1 MSFLRGG
8 PYLLDSSVVAMASS
22 SKTLAIMEHQR
33 GAFVDQT
40 KLGLLLLT
48 VGILLSAVPFIR
60 PAGVLVALT
69 GAILS
74 FLGREYFGEKH
85 SKSVHVA
92 AAIFGVGM
100 GLVLIASIWYS
111 LFFLSTPLSP
121 YATFSNTQI
130 ALWQGIV
137 PYLTLFFA
145 IEAAGTMMTG
155 IAFALFIFYLTDQR
169 GRRLTLIAAVTS
181 VAISVL
187 VFSLLNSA
195 ATTPL
200 ISGDSS
206 LVYTYAHGYSL
217 PTAWTFEDQ
226 FLMIGL
232 LNLVPAIIYAVV
244 YRSVYSHLK

>member
-1 MSFLRGG
+1 LFLIAE
-8 PYLLDSSVVAMASS
+8 LIAMASS
-22 SKTLAIMEHQR
+22 SKALAIMEHER

-48 VGILLSAVPFIR
+48 VGILLSAVPLIR

-69 GAILS
+69 GAIPS

-85 SKSVHVA
+85 AKGVHVA

-100 GLVLIASIWYS
+100 GLVLVASLWYS

-121 YATFSNTQI
+121 YASLSNSEI
-130 ALWQGIV
+130 ALAQGIV
-137 PYLTLFFA
+137 PYLTLLFA
-145 IEAAGTMMTG
+145 IEAAGTILMG
-155 IAFALFIFYLTDQR
+155 IAFALFIFYLTDQK
-169 GRRLTLIAAVTS
+169 GRRLTLVAAVTS
-181 VAISVL
+181 VAVSVL

-200 ISGDSS
+200 SSGDSS
-206 LVYTYAHGYSL
+206 LVYAYAHGYSL
-217 PTAWTFEDQ
+217 PKAWAFEDQ
-226 FLMIGL
+226 FVMIGL
-232 LNLVPAIIYAVV
+232 LNLLPATIYAIV